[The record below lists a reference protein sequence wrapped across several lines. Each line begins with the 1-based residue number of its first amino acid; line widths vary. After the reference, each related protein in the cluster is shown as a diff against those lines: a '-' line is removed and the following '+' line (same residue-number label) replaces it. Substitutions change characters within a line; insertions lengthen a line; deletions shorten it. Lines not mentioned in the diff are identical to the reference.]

1 MGFGFPCS
9 GEENA
14 HTVRK
19 IEAGTTSKAQEVKL
33 TQNQLHELLETEPA
47 RALLEGAEERGYLS
61 PTELEAFALEHD
73 LADDEVELLTRELE
87 ATGLEVRDADS
98 DAGTEAK
105 EKAPEPAAPEPEPEQ
120 HVLVGAAD
128 SLQLFLADIG
138 RHKLLTAAEEV
149 MLAKAIERG
158 DLTAKRRMIESNLRL
173 VVSIAK
179 GYRGLGVP
187 FLDLIQEGTLG
198 LNRAVEKF
206 DWRRGYKFSTY
217 ATWWIRQSVQRAVA
231 NHARTIR
238 VPVHVVERQ
247 QKLSRAAR
255 RLEVE
260 LGREATK
267 QELAEATGLPMQHVD
282 EALGA
287 AHASVSLNQTVGA
300 DDEGE
305 LGDLFA
311 DREAADPFDEA
322 EESLRRQGVR
332 RALDALPERERRIL
346 ELRFGFEG
354 EPWTLEAIGHELDL
368 TRERVRQL
376 EGQALARLG
385 ALRDLI
391 SVAA

>member
-1 MGFGFPCS
+1 M
-9 GEENA
+9 
-14 HTVRK
+14 
-19 IEAGTTSKAQEVKL
+19 
-33 TQNQLHELLETEPA
+33 TQNQLHELLESDHA
-47 RALLEGAEERGYLS
+47 RVLIEGAEERGYVE
-61 PTELEAFALEHD
+61 PAELEAFGLEHD
-73 LADDEVELLTRELE
+73 LAEEEVEQLARELE
-87 ATGLEVRDADS
+87 TIGLEV
-98 DAGTEAK
+98 GKPVGEA
-105 EKAPEPAAPEPEPEQ
+105 EPAAPAAEAVKAYEAEPIS
-120 HVLVGAAD
+120 GAAD
-128 SLQLFLADIG
+128 SLQLFLADVG

-149 MLAKAIERG
+149 YLAKAIERG
-158 DLTAKRRMIESNLRL
+158 DPTAKRRMIESNLRL

-247 QKLSRAAR
+247 QKLGRAAR

-267 QELAEATGLPMQHVD
+267 AELAEATGLPLQHVD
-282 EALGA
+282 EALSA

-332 RALDALPERERRIL
+332 KALDALPERERRIL

-376 EGQALARLG
+376 EGQALARLA
-385 ALRDLI
+385 ALRDLQ

>member
-1 MGFGFPCS
+1 M
-9 GEENA
+9 
-14 HTVRK
+14 
-19 IEAGTTSKAQEVKL
+19 
-33 TQNQLHELLETEPA
+33 TQNQLIELLESDHVK
-47 RALLEGAEERGYLS
+47 ALMERAEEQGGRL
-61 PTELEAFALEHD
+61 EVADVEAFSVEHD
-73 LADDEVELLTRELE
+73 LAEEDSELLQRELE
-87 ATGLEVRDADS
+87 AHGIEIDHPDA
-98 DAGTEAK
+98 AAAK
-105 EKAPEPAAPEPEPEQ
+105 EEAAIAARWEAAA
-120 HVLVGAAD
+120 VSGAGD
-128 SLQLFLADIG
+128 SLQLFLADVG
-138 RHKLLTAAEEV
+138 RHKLLTAAQEV
-149 MLAKAIERG
+149 ALAKRIERG
-158 DLTAKRRMIESNLRL
+158 DPVAKRTMIESNLRL

-206 DWRRGYKFSTY
+206 DWRRGFKFSTY

-260 LGREATK
+260 LGRDATK
-267 QELAEATGLPMQHVD
+267 EELAEATGLPIQHVD

-287 AHASVSLNQTVGA
+287 ANASVSLNQTVGA

-322 EESLRRQGVR
+322 EESLRRQSIR

-376 EGQALARLG
+376 EGQALKRLE
-385 ALRDLI
+385 ALRDLAGL
-391 SVAA
+391 AA

>member
-1 MGFGFPCS
+1 MR
-9 GEENA
+9 A
-14 HTVRK
+14 
-19 IEAGTTSKAQEVKL
+19 L
-33 TQNQLHELLETEPA
+33 TQNQLQELLESDQI
-47 RALLEGAEERGYLS
+47 RAIVEGSEERGYVD
-61 PTELEAFALEHD
+61 PADIEAFAAEQD
-73 LADDEVELLTRELE
+73 LNQDEVEELTRELE
-87 ATGLEVRDADS
+87 RTGIEIGQPVAAAPAVTQGES
-98 DAGTEAK
+98 DKDEKNEK
-105 EKAPEPAAPEPEPEQ
+105 EKEKEKEKEPAQPA
-120 HVLVGAAD
+120 VAISGSAD
-128 SLQLFLADIG
+128 SLQLFLADVG
-138 RHKLLTAAEEV
+138 RHKLLTAADEV
-149 MLAKAIERG
+149 MLAKRIERG
-158 DLTAKRRMIESNLRL
+158 DPTAKRRMIESNLRL

-267 QELAEATGLPMQHVD
+267 EELAEATGLPMQHVD

-287 AHASVSLNQTVGA
+287 ANASVSLNQTVGA

-332 RALDALPERERRIL
+332 RALEALPERERRIL
-346 ELRFGFEG
+346 ELRFGFDG
-354 EPWTLEAIGHELDL
+354 EPWTLEAIGNELEL

-391 SVAA
+391 SVAAA